1 MRVPLAGRVSAE
13 IAAHLAEIGR
23 LAAEMRLPAYLV
35 GGPVRDALLGRPSLD
50 VDVCVE
56 GDAARLAERLAERL
70 QGRLTSH
77 ERFGTAVVESA
88 GWHVD
93 VATARRETYPR
104 PGALPVVEPAGL
116 EEDLRRRDFA
126 YNAMALRLDRDL
138 GLLCDPLGGLDDL
151 QAGRTRGLH
160 ERTFV
165 DDPTRIIRA
174 ARYAVRFGFPLE
186 PMTRGWLTEAVAG
199 GALQTVTGQ
208 RIWSELSRLLAEAT
222 APEAVALLATWRV
235 LSSLGLHETAV
246 AEVGLL
252 GEAQQALGLT
262 DWDRAMAG
270 LGLLAGARVSA
281 VVAGYGLSAAEAG
294 AVLAAAEA
302 AAAPP
307 PAVFAAAAKNS
318 TLYEAL
324 DPLAGAG
331 RLALWVRHPQA
342 RTALRR
348 FARLTARL
356 DIGGHDLQAEGF
368 APSPGF
374 KPALAAALRAKLD
387 DGAGR
392 DGQLAAARAVLA
404 HGQPPYKT

>member
-1 MRVPLAGRVSAE
+1 MRVPLAERVSAE
-13 IAAHLAEIGR
+13 VAAHLAEIGR
-23 LAAEMRLPAYLV
+23 LAAEMGLPAYLV

-56 GDAARLAERLAERL
+56 GDAAQLAERLAGRL

-77 ERFGTAVVESA
+77 ERFGTAVVEFA
-88 GWHVD
+88 GRHVD

-116 EEDLRRRDFA
+116 EEDLLRRDFS
-126 YNAMALRLDRDL
+126 YNAMALRLDRDF

-174 ARYAVRFGFPLE
+174 ARYAARFGFPLE
-186 PMTRGWLTEAVAG
+186 PVTQGWLTEAVAG

-208 RIWSELSRLLAEAT
+208 RIWGELSRLLAEAT
-222 APEAVALLATWRV
+222 APEAVALLAAWRT
-235 LSSLGLHETAV
+235 LSSLGLEETAA
-246 AEVGLL
+246 AELPLL

-270 LGLLAGARVSA
+270 LGLLAGARVPG
-281 VVAGYGLSAAEAG
+281 VVAGYGLTAAAAR

-302 AAAPP
+302 AASPP
-307 PAVFAAAAKNS
+307 AAVFAAGAKNS

-324 DPLAGAG
+324 APLAGAG
-331 RLALWVRHPQA
+331 LMALWVRHPEA
-342 RTALRR
+342 RPSLGR
-348 FARLTARL
+348 FAALTAGL
-356 DIGGHDLQAEGF
+356 DIDGHDLQAEGF

-387 DGAGR
+387 DGASR
-392 DGQLAAARAVLA
+392 DGQLAAACHALEQWQTEHER
-404 HGQPPYKT
+404 